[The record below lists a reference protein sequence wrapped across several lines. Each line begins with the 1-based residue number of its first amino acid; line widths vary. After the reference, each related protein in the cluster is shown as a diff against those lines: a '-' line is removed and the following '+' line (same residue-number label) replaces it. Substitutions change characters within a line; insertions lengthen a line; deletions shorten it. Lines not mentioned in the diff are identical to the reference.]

1 MSPHRVCKPPPGLIN
16 FSAESASS
24 ADSFDSVPA
33 RTTSGVHP
41 VARHLRRG
49 LLPALLCLPLI
60 AGLATEAA
68 AQSATVSIAQGL
80 NTTNPEDPTSD
91 GATFKL
97 RVSPTHSSAI
107 PYKVCFTS
115 SLATPSFIADRGLH
129 SISLDAQGCTTGEIA
144 AGTTGLDLKIYGTD
158 DTLDEPD
165 EVVTATVSADPNN
178 ALPAGVSISSTANTA
193 TVTIRDDDP
202 TVVRLARSGGTGAIN
217 EGQTV
222 ELTVTLGRALIAGEI
237 IDVPLSISG
246 PGVTIADWILAR
258 KSGTNLNTGV
268 SLHGT
273 STGLWV
279 RFSGAGARV
288 ATLNLE
294 AAGDNVAEGGGSETV
309 TVALGANSAFDHSSR
324 RTNVG
329 GGADP
334 SGTASERSFSVQ
346 VNDATVTAAVPVVR
360 VEVPTVTEGETV
372 NARLTLSRASTEPVR
387 VLVNGAIFS
396 TCDLCPT
403 GTAPASGSDFT
414 NTSVLVTFA
423 PGVTTKTVSF
433 PTNDDGAVESTEVFA
448 VILAD
453 PAGALGLGTKFTVDP
468 ATPPDGVNRSYPYWF
483 ARIEDN
489 DTPTLATISKGS
501 LRIVE
506 TGSGTY
512 TVALATQPTAA
523 VSVSIARG
531 GTDAAAAAT
540 QPTFLVFN
548 PSGANLWSTAQTVT
562 VTGADE
568 SGTHR
573 NRALTLAHNAT
584 STDSTYNGVNLGT
597 VSVEVADAPVVE
609 TYDPWGSYFVRSG
622 RENEPDPLIMTSP
635 RPMSYKYK
643 LRRDLWMGGHG
654 LGPGNRLD
662 YAVRASNAPVGGP
675 ITVTATVPTT
685 HNDRNEVGLALTPD
699 GTPQDS
705 VTFTLSNRHPQNN
718 SCDADR
724 ADGNT
729 DLSWACSMDVFVV
742 RKSAGN
748 QSACANIQH
757 TVTGGG
763 VRASDNDYLV
773 LRAQLPATGYEK
785 TGVWYPCQKLNWEGW
800 PWITPQ
806 MAASRDSGKPV
817 HSEESGV
824 PGLDLPPV
832 TLPNAATPVDE
843 GTTAGIAI
851 DLGRA
856 LKKGERAEL
865 ELAFSGATPGTD
877 YTLALVAG
885 KSTGVTVKPGAPLTG
900 ATPVLAFAEG
910 ARTAE
915 LTLTVLDDTVY
926 EAEMLTVAFGE
937 LRHIVD
943 GLEDRVTTPEG
954 SLRYALLD
962 STGPP
967 LTITR
972 LADATVAEN
981 KPWSAEPLLEGVTGR
996 VAFSLTGA
1004 DAARFTLDGKTGSL
1018 ALPAQDFE
1026 APADA
1031 NKDNVYE
1038 ATLTATDPGGTDA
1051 VAFRVTVTD
1060 VAEGQTTE
1068 ADPAVVKL
1076 VEAMIVRH
1084 RDVTGNTGA
1093 LAKWQQALKTLKGE
1107 PGGFTI
1113 AELEAQVARL
1123 SGTPKHRWRRVLDA
1137 VKAIQA
1143 GGGSGTGATPATPTI
1158 TVGSGAGSGA
1168 AVTEG
1173 TAASFTL
1180 TADPAPKADLAVT
1193 VSIGQTGK
1201 YVASR
1206 NRGARTVTIPA
1217 GETAAAFTVAT
1228 KGDTKD
1234 KPDGAVTATLEA
1246 GTGYTVGEAATATVP
1261 VRDDDATGVTLSAEA
1276 GDLAEGAGRKLVR
1289 LTLGRK
1295 LVVPEALTVTLTFGG
1310 TATVGTD
1317 YTLSPKG
1324 ASRPGVRYA
1333 NLASADPAKPPTV
1346 TFTGPSAK
1354 SATLVLAATAD
1365 SAHEGDSETVTVGL
1379 GTLTPTDL
1387 GGGAEGAGAVAFT
1400 ILEPPPAISI
1410 AAKTASITEG
1420 AAATFTVTAS
1430 RAPEADLPVTLT
1442 VAEADGS
1449 DMVAADS
1456 EGTATV
1462 TIAKGQTEAALTVPT
1477 VNDTQDEPDGTVTAT
1492 LTADGKDGTAYMVAA
1507 SPKDA
1512 ASVTVADDDVANAVT
1527 LSIEDEQVREGDLF
1541 TFQVDLSAPAP
1552 HEVRVSWHTEAGTA
1566 KFGHDF
1572 DLASGALTFRPG
1584 VVRQTIT
1591 IFTIDDL
1598 IDEDPETF
1606 EVVLS
1611 NAQGATIERG
1621 TATGTI
1627 VNSDPM
1633 PTAWLSRFGRTV
1645 AQQALD
1651 GIAGR
1656 LTAPRTPGAQGTI
1669 AGQAFTHSTSSGQ
1682 AHSTS
1687 SGQAPSTGSGQA
1699 FAPGSGNAGTGG
1711 ATNINTPAL
1720 TRQGALALAQIA
1732 QSFGGTVNG
1741 FEADG
1746 FGPAGVDADRDPSA
1760 WGTGAGTQ
1768 ATPLTPREALLGS
1781 HFTATARPDG
1791 TGGSLAFWGRA
1802 AQANFDGR
1810 EGTFSL
1816 DGEATTGL
1824 LGADYAR
1831 DTWLVGVTLLRTQGR
1846 GGYRDTE
1853 VTARPG
1859 TQTCPG
1865 ATGPVCRQAVRE
1877 GTGKIEASLTA
1888 AVPYAAV
1895 QASERLKLWGATG
1908 YGAGEVKLRTH
1919 TGQALATDIDWTMAS
1934 AGLRGALLPQPAA
1947 TAGPALALTS
1957 DALWARTTS
1966 DKTTELAAGD
1976 SNVTRLRLG
1985 LEGSYRVALDD
1996 GGQFTPKLALG
2007 ARHDGGDAETGFG
2020 VELGGGLA
2028 WSVPALGL
2036 ALDLEGRTL
2045 LTHAADDFEDQGFAA
2060 SLVFD
2065 PAPATQR
2072 GPSVSLRQ
2080 DWGGQA
2086 TGGLDALFASNPL
2099 AQRAGSGHATS
2110 RWAAEAAWGFPAF
2123 GGRFTGSP
2131 HVGLGLAPGTRD
2143 YRLGWRLTPME
2154 HAPALACHLS
2164 CALSVDLTAT
2174 RRENDVAQ
2182 PEHTIGFEVGA
2193 QW

>member
-1 MSPHRVCKPPPGLIN
+1 M
-16 FSAESASS
+16 
-24 ADSFDSVPA
+24 
-33 RTTSGVHP
+33 
-41 VARHLRRG
+41 
-49 LLPALLCLPLI
+49 
-60 AGLATEAA
+60 
-68 AQSATVSIAQGL
+68 
-80 NTTNPEDPTSD
+80 
-91 GATFKL
+91 
-97 RVSPTHSSAI
+97 
-107 PYKVCFTS
+107 
-115 SLATPSFIADRGLH
+115 
-129 SISLDAQGCTTGEIA
+129 
-144 AGTTGLDLKIYGTD
+144 
-158 DTLDEPD
+158 
-165 EVVTATVSADPNN
+165 
-178 ALPAGVSISSTANTA
+178 
-193 TVTIRDDDP
+193 
-202 TVVRLARSGGTGAIN
+202 
-217 EGQTV
+217 
-222 ELTVTLGRALIAGEI
+222 
-237 IDVPLSISG
+237 
-246 PGVTIADWILAR
+246 
-258 KSGTNLNTGV
+258 
-268 SLHGT
+268 
-273 STGLWV
+273 
-279 RFSGAGARV
+279 
-288 ATLNLE
+288 
-294 AAGDNVAEGGGSETV
+294 
-309 TVALGANSAFDHSSR
+309 
-324 RTNVG
+324 
-329 GGADP
+329 
-334 SGTASERSFSVQ
+334 
-346 VNDATVTAAVPVVR
+346 
-360 VEVPTVTEGETV
+360 
-372 NARLTLSRASTEPVR
+372 
-387 VLVNGAIFS
+387 
-396 TCDLCPT
+396 
-403 GTAPASGSDFT
+403 
-414 NTSVLVTFA
+414 
-423 PGVTTKTVSF
+423 
-433 PTNDDGAVESTEVFA
+433 
-448 VILAD
+448 
-453 PAGALGLGTKFTVDP
+453 
-468 ATPPDGVNRSYPYWF
+468 
-483 ARIEDN
+483 
-489 DTPTLATISKGS
+489 
-501 LRIVE
+501 
-506 TGSGTY
+506 
-512 TVALATQPTAA
+512 
-523 VSVSIARG
+523 
-531 GTDAAAAAT
+531 
-540 QPTFLVFN
+540 
-548 PSGANLWSTAQTVT
+548 
-562 VTGADE
+562 
-568 SGTHR
+568 
-573 NRALTLAHNAT
+573 
-584 STDSTYNGVNLGT
+584 
-597 VSVEVADAPVVE
+597 
-609 TYDPWGSYFVRSG
+609 
-622 RENEPDPLIMTSP
+622 
-635 RPMSYKYK
+635 
-643 LRRDLWMGGHG
+643 
-654 LGPGNRLD
+654 
-662 YAVRASNAPVGGP
+662 
-675 ITVTATVPTT
+675 
-685 HNDRNEVGLALTPD
+685 
-699 GTPQDS
+699 
-705 VTFTLSNRHPQNN
+705 
-718 SCDADR
+718 
-724 ADGNT
+724 
-729 DLSWACSMDVFVV
+729 
-742 RKSAGN
+742 
-748 QSACANIQH
+748 
-757 TVTGGG
+757 
-763 VRASDNDYLV
+763 
-773 LRAQLPATGYEK
+773 
-785 TGVWYPCQKLNWEGW
+785 
-800 PWITPQ
+800 
-806 MAASRDSGKPV
+806 
-817 HSEESGV
+817 
-824 PGLDLPPV
+824 
-832 TLPNAATPVDE
+832 
-843 GTTAGIAI
+843 
-851 DLGRA
+851 
-856 LKKGERAEL
+856 
-865 ELAFSGATPGTD
+865 
-877 YTLALVAG
+877 
-885 KSTGVTVKPGAPLTG
+885 
-900 ATPVLAFAEG
+900 
-910 ARTAE
+910 
-915 LTLTVLDDTVY
+915 
-926 EAEMLTVAFGE
+926 
-937 LRHIVD
+937 
-943 GLEDRVTTPEG
+943 
-954 SLRYALLD
+954 
-962 STGPP
+962 
-967 LTITR
+967 
-972 LADATVAEN
+972 
-981 KPWSAEPLLEGVTGR
+981 
-996 VAFSLTGA
+996 
-1004 DAARFTLDGKTGSL
+1004 
-1018 ALPAQDFE
+1018 
-1026 APADA
+1026 
-1031 NKDNVYE
+1031 
-1038 ATLTATDPGGTDA
+1038 
-1051 VAFRVTVTD
+1051 
-1060 VAEGQTTE
+1060 
-1068 ADPAVVKL
+1068 
-1076 VEAMIVRH
+1076 
-1084 RDVTGNTGA
+1084 TGNTGA

-1430 RAPEADLPVTLT
+1430 RAPTADLPVTLT
-1442 VAEADGS
+1442 VSEADGS
-1449 DMVAADS
+1449 DMVAAAD
-1456 EGTATV
+1456 EGAATV
-1462 TIAKGQTEAALTVPT
+1462 TIPKGQTEAALTVPT

-1492 LTADGKDGTAYMVAA
+1492 VAADGHEEPRYTVAA

-1512 ASVTVADDDVANAVT
+1512 ASIAVADDDAAKAVT
-1527 LSIEDEQVREGDLF
+1527 LSIEDEQVREGDMF
-1541 TFQVDLSAPAP
+1541 TFQVELSGPAP
-1552 HEVRVSWHTEAGTA
+1552 HEVRVSWHPEAGTA

-1572 DLASGALTFRPG
+1572 EFASGALTFRPG
-1584 VVRQTIT
+1584 VVRQTLT

-1611 NAQGATIERG
+1611 NAQGATIARG

-1645 AQQALD
+1645 AQQTLD

-1656 LTAPRTPGAQGTI
+1656 LTAPRTPGAHGTI
-1669 AGQAFTHSTSSGQ
+1669 AGQAFS
-1682 AHSTS
+1682 
-1687 SGQAPSTGSGQA
+1687 
-1699 FAPGSGNAGTGG
+1699 FAPASGNNANGDTAAAQDAGT
-1711 ATNINTPAL
+1711 PAM
-1720 TRQGALALAQIA
+1720 TRQGALALAGVA
-1732 QSFGGTVNG
+1732 RVFGGTANG
-1741 FEADG
+1741 SEDYG
-1746 FGPAGVDADRDPSA
+1746 FGAAGVAADRDPSA

-1768 ATPLTPREALLGS
+1768 AIPLTAREALLGS
-1781 HFTATARPDG
+1781 RFTATARPDG

-1846 GGYRDTE
+1846 GGYRDTD
-1853 VTARPG
+1853 VTPRPG

-1865 ATGPVCRQAVRE
+1865 QTGPVCRQAVRA
-1877 GTGKIEASLTA
+1877 GTGTIEASLTA
-1888 AVPYAAV
+1888 AVPYAAWE
-1895 QASERLKLWGATG
+1895 ASERLKLWGATG

-1934 AGLRGALLPQPAA
+1934 AGLRGNLLPQPAKSA
-1947 TAGPALALTS
+1947 TPAALALTS

-1976 SNVTRLRLG
+1976 STVTRLRLG

-1996 GGQFTPKLALG
+1996 GGQFTPKLTLG

-2045 LTHAADDFEDQGFAA
+2045 LTHAADEFEDQGVAA

-2086 TGGLDALFASNPL
+2086 TSGLDALFASNPL